1 MINYSSIN
9 DAWGKKDIYK
19 NNKETK
25 IKTDAN
31 SKAIQQAPVPT
42 KELDIKKEVFIES
55 PSFEN
60 FSSCNLM
67 EHIKNCS
74 ECKEK
79 FKSISK
85 EMFGQ
90 TNETITLPGCNIK
103 ISKDALKLLF
113 VLIIICIILLFISI
127 VTEKKTD
134 IIPAYGNKYMYIPY
148 NNYQ

>member
-19 NNKETK
+19 NNTEKKTK
-25 IKTDAN
+25 PDNN
-31 SKAIQQAPVPT
+31 SPPVQQAPEPT
-42 KELDIKKEVFIES
+42 KELDIKKEIFIET
-55 PSFEN
+55 PYFEN

-67 EHIKNCS
+67 EHITNCS

-79 FKSISK
+79 FKNISK

-103 ISKDALKLLF
+103 ISKSALNVVF

-127 VTEKKTD
+127 ITENKTSLP
-134 IIPAYGNKYMYIPY
+134 PAYSNKYMYMPY
-148 NNYQ
+148 Y

>member
-19 NNKETK
+19 NNTEKKTK
-25 IKTDAN
+25 PDNN
-31 SKAIQQAPVPT
+31 STPVQQEPT
-42 KELDIKKEVFIES
+42 KELDIKKEIFIET
-55 PSFEN
+55 PYFEN

-67 EHIKNCS
+67 EHITNCS

-79 FKSISK
+79 FKNISK

-103 ISKDALKLLF
+103 ISRSALNVVF

-127 VTEKKTD
+127 INENKTSLP
-134 IIPAYGNKYMYIPY
+134 PAYSNKYMYMPY
-148 NNYQ
+148 Y